1 MAKEEITDG
10 AGRAFQSEGTGPKF
24 PLRFRYVNCK
34 NVCVMAAQNVGSR
47 CELRPGQ
54 EAGRTWRLGG
64 SSEGF
69 RSSPEEQRKV
79 IGVLGAG
86 GGIVGSAF

>member
-10 AGRAFQSEGTGPKF
+10 AGRVFQSEGTSPKF

-34 NVCVMAAQNVGSR
+34 NICVMAAQSVGSR
-47 CELRPGQ
+47 CELRLGR

-64 SSEGF
+64 SSERF
-69 RSSPEEQRKV
+69 QSSPEEQRKV
-79 IGVLGAG
+79 ILVLGAG
-86 GGIVGSAF
+86 GGIVRSAF